1 MAYSD
6 YLADR
11 VRQRLKGAGT
21 LEEKKMMG
29 GVLFMVNN
37 KMCIGV
43 DMDKMTSQDRLM
55 VRVGKLN
62 YEELLEKRGAKKMD
76 FTGKPMRGF
85 IFLSPEAFDS
95 ESDLDFWVSRA
106 LEFNTLL

>member
-6 YLADR
+6 YLVER
-11 VRQRLKGAGT
+11 VRQRLKGAGP

-29 GVLFMVNN
+29 GLLFMVNN

-43 DMDKMTSQDRLM
+43 DMDKKTNEDRLM

-62 YEELLEKRGAKKMD
+62 YEELLQKSGTKKMD

-95 ESDLDFWVSRA
+95 ETDLDFWVNRA